1 MASGSKH
8 VVYAALVGNLAIAV
22 TKFAAAAWTGS
33 SAMLSEGIHSTV
45 DTSNQAILLFGMKRA
60 SRPPDA
66 RHPFGY
72 GMEIYFWAF
81 VVALLIFALGG
92 ALSIYEGLHRILH
105 PEPIHE
111 PWANFIVLAIAIVIE
126 SFTFRVAWK
135 ELRHQQP
142 GRSIWRALRVSK
154 DPSVFAIFCEDF
166 AALAGLMVALIGVGL
181 AYFLELPVFD
191 GLASVGIGL
200 ILIATAVFLSRET
213 LSLMAGE
220 SASAAVLA
228 DVEGVLSS
236 DRRVKH
242 VDEVLSMHLGPQEI
256 LLAVSID
263 FDESLTGEEVE
274 TTMRELTRSLE
285 ACREEISRVFLRP
298 VRSEGGRPTP
308 VLP

>member
-8 VVYAALVGNLAIAV
+8 VIYAALAGNLAIAV

-45 DTSNQAILLFGMKRA
+45 DSTNQAILLLGIKRA

-92 ALSIYEGLHRILH
+92 ALSIYDGVQRLLH
-105 PEPIHE
+105 PEPMHNA
-111 PWANFIVLAIAIVIE
+111 WANFVVLGIALVIE
-126 SFTFRVAWK
+126 SFTLRVAWK
-135 ELRHQQP
+135 ELRLRQP
-142 GRSIWRALRVSK
+142 NRSIMRALRASK
-154 DPSVFAIFCEDF
+154 DPSVFAIFCEDA
-166 AALAGLMVALIGVGL
+166 AALAGLSVALIGVSL
-181 AYFLELPVFD
+181 AYFLDMPVFD
-191 GLASVGIGL
+191 GIASIGIGL
-200 ILIATAVFLSRET
+200 ILVATAIFLSHET

-228 DVEGVLSS
+228 DVNGVLTS
-236 DRRVKH
+236 DRRVRK
-242 VDEVLSMHLGPQEI
+242 VDEVLSMHLGPNEI
-256 LLAVSID
+256 LLAVSVD
-263 FDESLTGEEVE
+263 FDESLSGEEVE
-274 TTMRELTRSLE
+274 TTMRELTRGLE

-298 VRSEGGRPTP
+298 VRSAA
-308 VLP
+308 